1 MSNAN
6 RKPPSLTEIEQALY
20 AIPPDI
26 ERERWYRILAVSKSE
41 LGEDGRS
48 IADSWSKGADSY
60 KPSDFNSTWNSLNGN
75 AGIGIAT
82 LFHHAR
88 QYGGNPPPRK
98 PSMATPE
105 RDTSN
110 TRAYAL
116 ELWLNARSR
125 RQDPDITSYPYAI
138 RKGIES
144 AGGAGRAKASGR
156 IIGKEADCIIVPIRD
171 IQTDKV
177 QGVQCINTEGGKQTF
192 GSVSGGGLLLG
203 NTLNKSLPWYVCEGW
218 ASAYSVVF
226 HHCHGNGVC
235 AVAFGKSNIDK
246 LAQRIDAIHNP
257 AETVIL
263 REQD

>member
-1 MSNAN
+1 M
-6 RKPPSLTEIEQALY
+6 
-20 AIPPDI
+20 
-26 ERERWYRILAVSKSE
+26 
-41 LGEDGRS
+41 
-48 IADSWSKGADSY
+48 
-60 KPSDFNSTWNSLNGN
+60 
-75 AGIGIAT
+75 
-82 LFHHAR
+82 
-88 QYGGNPPPRK
+88 NPPGR
-98 PSMATPE
+98 PSVTTPE
-105 RDTSN
+105 HTTSS
-110 TRAYAL
+110 TLAYAL
-116 ELWLNARSR
+116 KLWKWYASHSASR
-125 RQDPDITSYPYAI
+125 EDAYISSHPYAI

-177 QGVQCINTEGGKQTF
+177 QGVQCINTEGAKQTF